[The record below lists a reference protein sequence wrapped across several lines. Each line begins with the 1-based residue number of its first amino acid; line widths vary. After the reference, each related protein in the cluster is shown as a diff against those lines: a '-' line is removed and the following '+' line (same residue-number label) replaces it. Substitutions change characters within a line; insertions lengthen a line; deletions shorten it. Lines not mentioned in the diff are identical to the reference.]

1 MFQSEGPLV
10 HIIYKAIKDLLK
22 IVMKRFLKG
31 KIIDGLSRKKLQK
44 FDVTKKENQLGD
56 KLEIGAKTEHLLKNL
71 SPFDRKSSGKP
82 C

>member
-1 MFQSEGPLV
+1 
-10 HIIYKAIKDLLK
+10 
-22 IVMKRFLKG
+22 MKRFLKG
-31 KIIDGLSRKKLQK
+31 KIIDGLSGKKLQK

-71 SPFDRKSSGKP
+71 SPFDQKSSGKS